1 MLYTND
7 NVSSVLNEL
16 WEIYNHL
23 RDWERD
29 LDIEI
34 IQNGNL
40 QTLIDLSEDIIGCP
54 VILYDGAQKVLAS
67 TRHLYPQSPKD
78 TFFKNVVEKGYLF
91 SHAMDTFVDGGT
103 FSKLYKDGYS
113 IENDVFQQELKNI
126 YLLLSIQNSTIG
138 HLTAMCI
145 RQEDVSWTKELL
157 LLLESK
163 VIHCFELHR
172 QSDLIR
178 HQIFD
183 YLFAELVENTSLTE
197 ADIQDKMIHLNIA
210 NKKSFQLLCLDF
222 STNPKIPMEILTH
235 EMSSLM
241 GTNHITIY
249 HGHIFILLSSEKTDI
264 DKDYFAGL
272 QSLLKNTL
280 NRYAGKC
287 ASSLAFSSM
296 SALREAYLQTSFVID
311 YLNSD
316 RYTGTSTSVFYHYED
331 FRIVHMIDLCNKTI
345 PVEIF
350 LNPHIVNL
358 KNRSDQQD
366 NLMILKTYLNK
377 NCNITDTAN
386 EAHMH
391 RNSIIYHLKQMSEEF
406 QIHTDTP
413 EERLDLMLSLKIL
426 DYLS

>member
-1 MLYTND
+1 MFISFNILLNKLLFSHPEYNCIRGKSVPESRIQGIRMLSSDEHGMDPDCLYICDASNDPNEPILINASNILYISKDPVPAYGKEIVLYTDIN
-7 NVSSVLNEL
+7 SSFILNEL
-16 WEIYNHL
+16 WKIYNHL

-29 LDIEI
+29 LDMEI

-91 SHAMDTFVDGGT
+91 SHAMDTFIEGGT
-103 FSKLYKDGYS
+103 FSKVYEDGYS
-113 IENDVFQQELKNI
+113 VEDDVFQQELKNI
-126 YLLLSIQNSTIG
+126 YMLLSTKTSTIG

-145 RQEDVSWTKELL
+145 RREDVSWTKELL

-197 ADIQDKMIHLNIA
+197 ADIQDKIIHLNISDE
-210 NKKSFQLLCLDF
+210 KSFQLLCLDF
-222 STNPKIPMEILTH
+222 SSNRKIPMEILTH

-249 HGHIFILLSSEKTDI
+249 RDHIFILLSSDKTDV
-264 DKDYFAGL
+264 DEDYFAGL
-272 QSLLKNTL
+272 QSLLD
-280 NRYAGKC
+280 YMGSDPGKK
-287 ASSLAFSSM
+287 
-296 SALREAYLQTSFVID
+296 V
-311 YLNSD
+311 
-316 RYTGTSTSVFYHYED
+316 
-331 FRIVHMIDLCNKTI
+331 
-345 PVEIF
+345 
-350 LNPHIVNL
+350 
-358 KNRSDQQD
+358 
-366 NLMILKTYLNK
+366 
-377 NCNITDTAN
+377 
-386 EAHMH
+386 
-391 RNSIIYHLKQMSEEF
+391 
-406 QIHTDTP
+406 
-413 EERLDLMLSLKIL
+413 
-426 DYLS
+426 